1 MQIKEQTITLDSLR
15 FYAYH
20 GAEPQEAIV
29 GAWYTVSIAM
39 KADVTA
45 AILSDDLSGT
55 INYAK
60 VTDITKQQMAIRSA
74 LLEHVAGRIA
84 QSLLNQFPTLQSV
97 TVTVCKENPPVVI
110 PCKSSGFTLTATK

>member
-1 MQIKEQTITLDSLR
+1 MQIKEQAITLDSLR
-15 FYAYH
+15 FYSYH

-45 AILSDDLSGT
+45 AILSDDLNGT

-84 QSLLNQFPTLQSV
+84 QSLLNEFPTLQSV
-97 TVTVCKENPPVVI
+97 TVTVCKENPPVGI

>member
-1 MQIKEQTITLDSLR
+1 MKIKEQTITLDNLR

-29 GAWYTVSIAM
+29 GAWYTVSISM
-39 KADVTA
+39 NADVTA
-45 AILSDDLSGT
+45 AIQNDDLNAT

-60 VTDITKQQMAIRSA
+60 VTEVVKQQMQIRSA

-84 QSLLNQFPTLQSV
+84 KSLLDSFSNLKTV
-97 TVTVCKENPPVVI
+97 TVTVSKENPPVGC
-110 PCKSSGFTLTATK
+110 PCSKSSFSLTAQN

>member
-1 MQIKEQTITLDSLR
+1 MKIKEQTITLDSLR

-29 GAWYTVSIAM
+29 GAWYTVDISIR
-39 KADVTA
+39 ADATL
-45 AILSDDLSGT
+45 AILNDNLNGT

-60 VTDITKQQMAIRSA
+60 VTEIIKQQMQIRSA

-84 QSLLNQFPTLQSV
+84 NALLNGFPAINSL
-97 TVTVCKENPPVVI
+97 TVKVCKQNPPVCA
-110 PCKSSGFTLTATK
+110 PCTASGFSLTVER